1 MNAVRQQVELTPE
14 LHRYVVAHSMPLGA
28 VADDL
33 VSETAR
39 AFPESAAMQIPPEQ
53 AGLLTMLVRILGA
66 RNAIELGTYT
76 GYSAMAIAR
85 GLAPGGRLLSCDVSE
100 EWTAMAREHWEKAGV
115 ADRIDLRIAPAI
127 DTLRSLP
134 ADPLADF
141 VFMDADKRSYPD
153 YWAELVPR
161 VRPGGIIAV
170 DNVLRHGRVVSPDD
184 QRVAVMREFNDLVVA
199 DDRVDAVMLPLSDGL
214 TLAQRR

>member
-1 MNAVRQQVELTPE
+1 LNALRQQVDLTPE
-14 LHRYVVAHSMPLGA
+14 LHHYVVAHSMSLGP
-28 VADDL
+28 VADEL
-33 VSETAR
+33 VAKTAQV
-39 AFPESAAMQIPPEQ
+39 FPDSAAMQIPPEQ

-66 RNAIELGTYT
+66 RTAIELGTYT
-76 GYSAMAIAR
+76 GYSALAIAR
-85 GLAPGGRLLSCDVSE
+85 GLAPGGRLLSCDISE
-100 EWTAMAREHWEKAGV
+100 EWTAMAREHWEKDGV

-134 ADPLADF
+134 ADPVVDF
-141 VFMDADKRSYPD
+141 VFMDSDKRSYPQ

-184 QRVAVMREFNDLVVA
+184 QRVAVMREFNDLVIA
-199 DDRVDAVMLPLSDGL
+199 DDRVEAVMLPLSDGL
-214 TLAQRR
+214 TLARRI